1 MTRTALVEKRN
12 NLFNQM
18 EDLKKRAVDGILPA
32 EDHAT
37 FMRMFNE
44 TKQLKEMAEAAEAMA
59 QIQSF
64 GEKVEERTQKDEH
77 AGKVTHEGAFTKW
90 LRGGQLDAQ
99 EREFLQ
105 PAMQFR
111 GTATQIA
118 GTPGLG
124 GYLVPQSWADE
135 IYKIMTAWGG
145 VLGVCRMIDTD
156 SGETFNFPVTNDT
169 EEAVVIAESDA
180 NVVGDSTLTNIT
192 LGSFMFSTKIMK
204 ASIQLLRDSKY
215 DVAGW
220 IRETLGERMG
230 KGTNRKF
237 TTGAGTTE
245 PLGVATASTLGATHT
260 TVTKA
265 KLMELKYAVT
275 SPYRINGRWM
285 MNSATLGTIAAL
297 AIGSADDRGLWQPN
311 MTLGEPDS
319 ILGHPVVVN
328 EHCESISADDTRP
341 VLFGDFKQ
349 FRVRRIGGFEIFP
362 FNELYMPN
370 LHKAW
375 LGYAAF
381 DSKLFN
387 TAAIKHL
394 LTT

>member
-1 MTRTALVEKRN
+1 
-12 NLFNQM
+12 
-18 EDLKKRAVDGILPA
+18 
-32 EDHAT
+32 
-37 FMRMFNE
+37 
-44 TKQLKEMAEAAEAMA
+44 
-59 QIQSF
+59 
-64 GEKVEERTQKDEH
+64 
-77 AGKVTHEGAFTKW
+77 
-90 LRGGQLDAQ
+90 
-99 EREFLQ
+99 
-105 PAMQFR
+105 MQFR

-118 GTPGLG
+118 GTTTLG
-124 GYLVPQSWADE
+124 GFLVPQSWADE

-145 VLGVCRMIDTD
+145 VLGVCRIMDTE
-156 SGETFNFPVTNDT
+156 SGETYNFPVTNDT
-169 EEAVVIAESDA
+169 VEARVITESEASVVA
-180 NVVGDSTLTNIT
+180 DSSLTNIT
-192 LGSFMFSTKIMK
+192 LASFMFSTDIMK

-215 DVAGW
+215 DVVGW
-220 IRETLGERMG
+220 IKETLGERMG

-285 MNSATLGTIAAL
+285 MNSATLGTIAAI

-311 MTLGEPDS
+311 MTLGEPDT

-328 EHCESISADDTRP
+328 EHMESISADDTRP

-387 TAAIKHL
+387 TAAVKHL